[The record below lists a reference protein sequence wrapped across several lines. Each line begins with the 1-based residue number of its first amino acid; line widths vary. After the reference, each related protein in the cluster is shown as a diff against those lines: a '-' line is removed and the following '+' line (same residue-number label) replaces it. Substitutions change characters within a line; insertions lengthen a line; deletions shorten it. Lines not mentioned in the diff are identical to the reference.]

1 MIKEIE
7 NRRSI
12 RKYTKTA
19 IPEQDILEI
28 IAAAVKAP
36 SAKNR
41 QPWKFIVIQ
50 GQAKTQMLEAFRK
63 GIQRE
68 ESGTALLPNSR
79 QHIAAAKHTVDI
91 IEQAPVTIF
100 IINTGGAGIFTP
112 RTPEEQIYE
121 LANIQSI
128 SAAIQNMLITAE
140 EKGLGS
146 LWICDIFFAYEEL
159 CQWVNTNGELIA
171 AVALGV
177 PAETPAARP
186 RKTLNDV
193 VVWKK

>member
-19 IPEQDILEI
+19 IPEQDIREI
-28 IAAAVKAP
+28 IEAAVKAP

-41 QPWKFIVIQ
+41 QPWNFIVIQ
-50 GQAKTQMLEAFRK
+50 GQAKAQMLEAFRK

-68 ESGTALLPNSR
+68 ENGTALLPNSW
-79 QHIAAAKHTVDI
+79 QHIAAAKHTIDI
-91 IEQAPVTIF
+91 MEQAPVTIF
-100 IINTGGAGIFTP
+100 IINTEGAGIFIP

-128 SAAIQNMLITAE
+128 SAAIQNMLIAAE

-159 CQWVNTNGELIA
+159 CRWVNTNGELIA

-186 RKTLNDV
+186 RKKFDDV
-193 VVWKK
+193 VIWKK